1 MSVFNKRKFRIL
13 FSSPFHIVFFQ
24 DMASGHN
31 LVDQYCV
38 LDESA
43 VIFSPEKGSKL
54 FLRNTGTHIADHM
67 VL

>member
-1 MSVFNKRKFRIL
+1 
-13 FSSPFHIVFFQ
+13 
-24 DMASGHN
+24 MASGHN